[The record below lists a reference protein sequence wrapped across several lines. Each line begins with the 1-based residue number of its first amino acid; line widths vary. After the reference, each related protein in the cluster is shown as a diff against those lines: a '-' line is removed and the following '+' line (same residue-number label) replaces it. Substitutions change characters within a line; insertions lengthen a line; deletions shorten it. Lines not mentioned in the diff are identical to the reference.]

1 MLNINFLKEID
12 QFIMEWFY
20 DYIAIIYSILPIRD
34 LMFVEENKSEK
45 VRAGGGGDGREY
57 Y

>member
-20 DYIAIIYSILPIRD
+20 DYIAIIYSILLIRD

>member
-20 DYIAIIYSILPIRD
+20 DFIAIIYPILPIRD
-34 LMFVEENKSEK
+34 LMFVEEIKSEK
-45 VRAGGGGDGREY
+45 VCIRGGGDGREY
-57 Y
+57 H